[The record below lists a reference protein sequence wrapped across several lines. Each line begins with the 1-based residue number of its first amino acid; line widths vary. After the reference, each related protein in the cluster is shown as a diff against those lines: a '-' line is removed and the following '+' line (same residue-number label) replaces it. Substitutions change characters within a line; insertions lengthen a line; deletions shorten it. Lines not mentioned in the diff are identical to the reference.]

1 MQNRQVT
8 DRRISSAEPRFPFND
23 AVGGRVRQER
33 RKIPDRRL
41 AGRIEVEWLE
51 ASGTAGNPE

>member
-1 MQNRQVT
+1 MHKRKVA
-8 DRRISSAEPRFPFND
+8 DRRTSSAEPRFPLND
-23 AVGGRVRQER
+23 DSGGRVRQER

-51 ASGTAGNPE
+51 ASGTAGYTK